1 MNAATSP
8 NNSNNLLYV
17 HDAKTK
23 TRWLIDGGAVL
34 SIIPPTLAQR
44 LNGPTSTQLQ
54 AANGTQIKCFGVRQM
69 TINLVDRAVKF
80 PVTIAD
86 VSQPILGSDF
96 LAHAY
101 LAPNHRDGTLIDLK
115 DLSQLPVNFDHKS
128 QPIRV
133 NLVEQAKDPCY
144 QLLDNEFPSLS
155 NPTFRIKEVD
165 HGVRHFIPTDG
176 PPVQSKARKLSPE
189 KLAVA
194 KQEIEKLV
202 ELGVC
207 ERGKSNWSS
216 PLLVTTK
223 PCSSPCT
230 CAQQHP
236 CGGWRVCGDY
246 RRLNNMTTTD
256 RYPVRN
262 LQDFNNDLRGMKFF
276 SKVDLLK
283 GYHQIPVNDADI
295 KKTAVI
301 TPFGLFLFPR
311 CPFGLKNAGQDFQRL
326 MDEILGDI
334 PHVFVYIDDILI
346 ASETL
351 EEHLKDLRTV
361 FAILEENGLV
371 VNRKKC
377 ELGKSRLE
385 FLGHLV
391 DENGIRPSPEKVDA
405 ILATKEP
412 TTIKQLQ
419 RFHGMVNY
427 YRRFIHQ
434 AAHHLCALFDALQG
448 KPKKLDWS
456 DSLQKSFDA
465 IKLALATAAMLH
477 HPDPSLPLAL
487 TTDASDVAMGGVVE
501 QRGPK
506 GWEPLAF
513 FSKKFEKTQKEWC
526 PYDRELNAV
535 HKAIRHFKH
544 MLEGRTFTI
553 YTDHQSLIPSLGK
566 KTDAPTARQTNQLSE
581 IAEYS
586 TDIRYLEGKS
596 NFVADCLSR
605 PNEEEK
611 KTASVSNIHLMPEVH
626 PFRQAILDLQKTK
639 HQEEPTP
646 DEVDPDDTVWDDSL
660 EERMERLMGRSH
672 TKKKDPVVS
681 KSVTFADA
689 PLVSAIE
696 PSSEQI
702 VCHDVGNPEIKHEL
716 TIPENVSLDDK
727 ANLFRSFLKSLH
739 EVPTRPAAKAD
750 LPQSIPATEH
760 QQKTK
765 ELQTVVNAIAHYDL
779 DLSEMARLQVLD
791 PDFQRMSREAQTGLN
806 FRKIQIGD
814 QELFVDVSNGP
825 ARPFVPAA
833 MRRKVF
839 DIIHGLGHPGVART
853 RQAVTAKFVWPNVNA
868 DVSGWARQCIECQRA
883 KIHRHTVTP
892 IGDFEVPAKRFSHI
906 HADLVTMP
914 ASNGFTH
921 LLTIVD
927 RHSRWPAAIPIKDIT
942 ADTVID
948 ALNHGWIAQY
958 GVPEVITTDRGSQFT
973 SHIWNQLLQ
982 HWGIKHKPTT
992 AYHPEANG
1000 MVERL
1005 HRRLK
1010 ESLMALG
1017 NQDRGNW
1024 FWRLPMT
1031 LLALRT
1037 TVKPDLGAS
1046 PSDLVYGEGI
1056 AVPGQLLPS
1065 APIPDDELL
1074 RRQRRTFSNL
1084 RMEVERM
1091 QPVPTSAHRRPAV
1104 HIPDE
1109 LDTCTHVFVLRGGV
1123 QPTLTTPYEG
1133 PYRVIDRSPE
1143 GFRIDFPGRP
1153 SDIVA
1158 KSRLRP
1164 AIISPQ
1170 DGQPSSQDGSRDS
1183 DDLVPPSPPPPG
1195 RRPGPRTRLPET
1207 TDRVTRSASA
1217 QPATNRRVQPDEEE
1231 PIPCGSRDVPGS
1243 PLASQQPE
1251 PLPTPSSPR
1260 LLDSSPV
1267 SDPDSLVPDPFD
1279 GHVPANENLTACPC
1293 EPPSGPCVHPPP
1305 AVSSRAFTSRN
1316 ERNFSN
1322 RGGPVPISLPE
1333 QPPQPP
1339 AAQTQDQGGAP
1350 PARNRVLS
1358 FSNPRPGNFSF
1369 RRRRPDVSALNA
1381 IIRSYLS

>member
-8 NNSNNLLYV
+8 NNSNKLLYV
-17 HDAKTK
+17 HDSKTK

-44 LNGPTSTQLQ
+44 LNGPTATKLQ
-54 AANGTQIKCFGVRQM
+54 AANGTQIKCYGIRQM

-101 LAPNHRDGTLIDLK
+101 LAPNHRDGTLIDLR
-115 DLSQLPVNFDHKS
+115 DLSQLQANFDLNS

-176 PPVQSKARKLSPE
+176 PPVQSKARRLSPE

-223 PCSSPCT
+223 PCGSPCT
-230 CAQQHP
+230 CSQQYP

-283 GYHQIPVNDADI
+283 GYHQIPVNDGDI

-301 TPFGLFLFPR
+301 TPFSLFLFPQ

-351 EEHLKDLRTV
+351 EEHLRDLRTV
-361 FAILEENGLV
+361 FSILQENGLV

-412 TTIKQLQ
+412 TSIKQLQ

-427 YRRFIHQ
+427 YRRFIRQ

-448 KPKKLDWS
+448 KPKKLEWS
-456 DSLQKSFDA
+456 EALQKSFEA
-465 IKLALATAAMLH
+465 IKIALATAAMLH

-605 PNEEEK
+605 PNEEER

-626 PFRQAILDLQKTK
+626 PFRQAILALQRNK
-639 HQEEPTP
+639 QPEDQTP
-646 DEVDPDDTVWDDSL
+646 QSSPDSTIWDDSL
-660 EERMERLMGRSH
+660 EERMERLMGKPSIKKEQPTT
-672 TKKKDPVVS
+672 TKTVS
-681 KSVTFADA
+681 FADS
-689 PLVSAIE
+689 PLVSAVSVV
-696 PSSEQI
+696 PDRL
-702 VCHDVGNPEIKHEL
+702 VCHDVGNPKVKHEL
-716 TIPENVSLDDK
+716 VIPEEASPDEK
-727 ANLFRSFLKSLH
+727 AACFSNFLKSLN
-739 EVPTRPAAKAD
+739 EVPAGPASSED
-750 LPQSIPATEH
+750 QPQLPIPMKH
-760 QQKTK
+760 QQKER

-779 DLSEMARLQVLD
+779 DLVEMARLQVLD
-791 PDFQRMSREAQTGLN
+791 PEFQRMSREAQTGLN
-806 FRKIQIGD
+806 FKKVQVGD
-814 QELFVDVSNGP
+814 QQLFVDISNGP

-833 MRRKVF
+833 MRRRVF

-853 RQAVTAKFVWPNVNA
+853 RQAITAKFVWPNVNA
-868 DVSGWARQCIECQRA
+868 EVSSWARQCIECQRA

-892 IGDFEVPAKRFSHI
+892 IGDFVVPAKRFSHI
-906 HADLVTMP
+906 HVDLVTMP
-914 ASNGFTH
+914 HSNGFSH
-921 LLTIVD
+921 LLTVVD
-927 RHSRWPAAIPIKDIT
+927 RHSRWPAAIPVKDIA

-948 ALNHGWIAQY
+948 ALNHGWIAQH

-973 SHIWNQLLQ
+973 STIWTQLLQ
-982 HWGIKHKPTT
+982 HWGIKHSATT

-1056 AVPGQLLPS
+1056 AVPGQILPS
-1065 APIPDDELL
+1065 AQLPDNELL
-1074 RRQRRTFSNL
+1074 QRQRRTLSNL

-1104 HIPDE
+1104 HVPDE

-1123 QPTLTTPYEG
+1123 QPTLTTPYDG
-1133 PYRVIDRSPE
+1133 PFRVVERTEAGIRVE
-1143 GFRIDFPGRP
+1143 FPGRP

-1158 KSRLRP
+1158 KARLRP
-1164 AIISPQ
+1164 AIMAAPDQAEDNQQ
-1170 DGQPSSQDGSRDS
+1170 DF
-1183 DDLVPPSPPPPG
+1183 DDAIPPSPPPPG
-1195 RRPGPRTRLPET
+1195 RRPGPRTRIPEP
-1207 TDRVTRSASA
+1207 TDRVTRSTTSSH
-1217 QPATNRRVQPDEEE
+1217 TTTHRVQPDDEE
-1231 PIPCGSRDVPGS
+1231 PIPCGSRDAPGS
-1243 PLASQQPE
+1243 PLSSQASDAPPASPSPRQPDSSQE
-1251 PLPTPSSPR
+1251 PATDPSS
-1260 LLDSSPV
+1260 L
-1267 SDPDSLVPDPFD
+1267 DPFD
-1279 GHVPANENLTACPC
+1279 GHVPADPNLTPCPC
-1293 EPPSGPCVHPPP
+1293 DPPAGTCLPPP
-1305 AVSSRAFTSRN
+1305 APTATRAFTSRE

-1322 RGGPVPISLPE
+1322 RGGPVPAFTE
-1333 QPPQPP
+1333 DQPSQSST
-1339 AAQTQDQGGAP
+1339 AETRNQGGARQ
-1350 PARNRVLS
+1350 ARNRVLS

-1381 IIRSYLS
+1381 IIRSHLS

>member
-8 NNSNNLLYV
+8 DNPNKLLYV

-44 LNGPTSTQLQ
+44 LQGPTSTKLQ
-54 AANGTQIKCFGVRQM
+54 AANGTQIKCYGLRQM
-69 TINLVDRAVKF
+69 TINLADRAVRF

-115 DLSQLPVNFDHKS
+115 DLSTLRADFDHKS
-128 QPIRV
+128 KPIRV

-144 QLLDNEFPSLS
+144 QLLDNDFPSLS

-246 RRLNNMTTTD
+246 RRLNDMTTTD

-283 GYHQIPVNDADI
+283 GYHQIPVNDADV

-334 PHVFVYIDDILI
+334 PHVFVYIDDILV

-351 EEHLKDLRTV
+351 EEHLRDLRTV

-412 TTIKQLQ
+412 TNIKQLQ

-427 YRRFIHQ
+427 YRRFIRQ
-434 AAHHLCALFDALQG
+434 AAHHLCALFNALQG
-448 KPKKLDWS
+448 KPKKLEWNET
-456 DSLQKSFDA
+456 LQRSFEA
-465 IKLALATAAMLH
+465 IKLALASAAMLH

-513 FSKKFEKTQKEWC
+513 FSKKFERTQTEWC

-586 TDIRYLEGKS
+586 TDIRYLEGKA

-611 KTASVSNIHLMPEVH
+611 KAPRISTIHLMPEVH
-626 PFRQAILDLQKTK
+626 PFRQAILELQKSK
-639 HQEEPTP
+639 QQEDPTP
-646 DEVDPDDTVWDDSL
+646 AEGEPDSSIWDDSL
-660 EERMERLMGRSH
+660 EERMERLMS
-672 TKKKDPVVS
+672 KSSVKKDKPTTSKAVS
-681 KSVTFADA
+681 FAE
-689 PLVSAIE
+689 PLSISAVE
-696 PSSEQI
+696 ASPPENLT
-702 VCHDVGNPEIKHEL
+702 CHDIGNPKIKHEL
-716 TIPENVSLDDK
+716 IMPEDASLDEK
-727 ANLFRSFLKSLH
+727 AACFRSFLESLREPPSGQADTTDSPQEATSMSNEH
-739 EVPTRPAAKAD
+739 KA
-750 LPQSIPATEH
+750 
-760 QQKTK
+760 K

-779 DLSEMARLQVLD
+779 DLEEMARLQVLD

-806 FRKIQIGD
+806 FKKVQIGD

-833 MRRKVF
+833 MRRRVF

-853 RQAVTAKFVWPNVNA
+853 RQAITAKFVWPNVNA
-868 DVSGWARQCIECQRA
+868 EVSNWARQCIECQRA

-892 IGDFEVPAKRFSHI
+892 IGDFVVPSRRFSHI

-914 ASNGFTH
+914 LSNGFSH

-927 RHSRWPAAIPIKDIT
+927 RHSRWPAAIPIKDIA

-973 SHIWNQLLQ
+973 STIWAQLLQ
-982 HWGIKHKPTT
+982 HWGIKHSATT

-1056 AVPGQLLPS
+1056 AVPGQVLPS
-1065 APIPDDELL
+1065 PPIPDEELL
-1074 RRQRRTFSNL
+1074 ERQRRTLSNL

-1104 HIPDE
+1104 HVPEE

-1123 QPTLTTPYEG
+1123 QPTLTTPYDG
-1133 PYRVIDRSPE
+1133 PFRVIERTE
-1143 GFRIDFPGRP
+1143 AGIRVEFPGRP

-1158 KSRLRP
+1158 KARLRP
-1164 AIISPQ
+1164 AIMAPPDQAGTQ
-1170 DGQPSSQDGSRDS
+1170 DHQQDL
-1183 DDLVPPSPPPPG
+1183 DDAIPPSPPPPG
-1195 RRPGPRTRLPET
+1195 RRPGPRTRAPQP
-1207 TDRVTRSASA
+1207 TDRVTRSASSR
-1217 QPATNRRVQPDEEE
+1217 QPTSHRVQPDEDE

-1243 PLASQQPE
+1243 PLSSQTLDP
-1251 PLPTPSSPR
+1251 PSDPPSPR
-1260 LLDSSPV
+1260 QPDSSQDA
-1267 SDPDSLVPDPFD
+1267 SAELVTGDPFD
-1279 GHVPANENLTACPC
+1279 GHVPADPNLTPCPC
-1293 EPPSGPCVHPPP
+1293 EPPAGPCLPEAAPN
-1305 AVSSRAFTSRN
+1305 ARSFTSRQ

-1322 RGGPVPISLPE
+1322 RGGPVPISTQ

-1339 AAQTQDQGGAP
+1339 AAGTRNQGGAP
-1350 PARNRVLS
+1350 PTRNRVLS
-1358 FSNPRPGNFSF
+1358 FSNPRQGNFSY

-1381 IIRSYLS
+1381 IIRSHLS